1 VNGTELTDGGVA
13 CLRRGFDYAPDPF
26 VGVAR
31 ELSGDNG
38 PAFIAA
44 IVLEDERA
52 VALRDTD
59 EREVFLPLHID
70 WQAVDVGASIAD
82 FHGAS

>member
-1 VNGTELTDGGVA
+1 
-13 CLRRGFDYAPDPF
+13 
-26 VGVAR
+26 
-31 ELSGDNG
+31 
-38 PAFIAA
+38 
-44 IVLEDERA
+44 VLEDERA
-52 VALRDTD
+52 VALRDAD